1 MTRFIDRIKASDVSF
16 WGMAALSVGAIAVL
30 SANMPSIIPA
40 DFATKMHATR
50 LDGASLNHMRAQVN
64 QLKNDAARMR
74 DEYNRLTTMLKLAE
88 QGRNDVTKR
97 IGAMETSLPLL
108 LEAIPPGVKIDN
120 SITTASIG
128 QGSNKTIIEGQ
139 GGYAIVSRSAIEETS
154 YDGQRDTPQEII
166 KPLDEVI
173 SPQLPNKHAPDKQVL
188 DEQSLKE
195 IAVTDNNFFGIA
207 LGKEIKTTDAIVAW
221 QDIERKVGTLL
232 LGLKPILSKNDG
244 SDTRMLIAGPI
255 ENYAQAEQLCSRMLR
270 VGIACLPLPYEGV
283 EMPK

>member
-1 MTRFIDRIKASDVSF
+1 MARFIDNIKTSDVSF
-16 WGMAALSVGAIAVL
+16 WGIVALSVGAIAVL

-40 DFATKMHATR
+40 DLATKMHATR
-50 LDGASLNHMRAQVN
+50 IDGVSLNHMRVQVSE
-64 QLKNDAARMR
+64 LENDAAKMR

-97 IGAMETSLPLL
+97 VGAMETSLPLL
-108 LEAIPPGVKIDN
+108 LEAIPPGVKIDS

-128 QGSNKTIIEGQ
+128 EGSNETKIEGQ
-139 GGYAIVSRSAIEETS
+139 GGYAIVSSTAIEETS
-154 YDGQRDTPQEII
+154 HDKPLDVPQEII
-166 KPLDEVI
+166 KPLDEAI
-173 SPQLPNKHAPDKQVL
+173 PPQLTNNQAL
-188 DEQSLKE
+188 EEQAAKE
-195 IAVTDNNFFGIA
+195 IAVTKNGFFGIA

-244 SDTRMLIAGPI
+244 NDIRMLIAGPI
-255 ENYAQAEQLCSRMLR
+255 ENYAQAEQLCNRMQR

-283 EMPK
+283 ELPK